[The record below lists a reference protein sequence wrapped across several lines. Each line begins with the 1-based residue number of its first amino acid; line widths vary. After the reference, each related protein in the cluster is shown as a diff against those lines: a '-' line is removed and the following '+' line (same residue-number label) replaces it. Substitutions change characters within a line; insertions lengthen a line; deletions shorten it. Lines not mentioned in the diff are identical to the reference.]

1 MTTLEEIAKAEKVLI
16 LGFAREG
23 QSTYRFLRQ
32 EFPDLKIG
40 CSDKA
45 TPDELPVDQN
55 TSFHFGSDYLKQ
67 LQEYPLIVKSA
78 GISPHI
84 PEIKAAQESG
94 INFTSHTQLF
104 FEKCQSKRIIGITGT
119 KGKSTTA
126 TLIHHILEVANQNSV
141 LVGNIGIPAL
151 DSLKDITENTNVVF
165 ELSSHQL
172 LDLHRSPSIAVLLPI
187 FQDHLDYHSGMEEYR
202 TAKLNITKYQSV
214 EDFFVCHDSHKN
226 VKTNARTV
234 VFTESELPSYIKS
247 NLVGEHNKINVMAA
261 MNVAVILGIDKD
273 IIKSAVASYKQ
284 LDLRLQRYGPYNQI
298 TFVVDTL
305 ATIPEAT
312 IAAIDA
318 VKPHTLIAGGYERNQ
333 DYKKLAE
340 KIIES
345 NVEVLILFPT
355 TGSRIRLEVNSL
367 LKQEKQ
373 EIVSVEA
380 NSMEEAV
387 AHAYKYTPPNKTCLL
402 SPAAPSFSIFKDYK
416 DEAEQFH
423 NCVKK
428 FGKDALK
435 WR

>member
-32 EFPDLKIG
+32 EFPNLKIG
-40 CSDKA
+40 CADKT
-45 TPDELPVDQN
+45 TPSELPVDQN
-55 TSFHFGSDYLKQ
+55 TNFHFGSDYLEQ
-67 LQEYPLIVKSA
+67 LLEYSLVVKSA
-78 GISPHI
+78 GIPPHI
-84 PEIKAAQESG
+84 PEIEVAKESG
-94 INFTSHTQLF
+94 VNFTSHTQLF
-104 FEKCQSKRIIGITGT
+104 FEKCQSRRIIGITGT

-126 TLIHHILEVANQNSV
+126 TLVHHILEVANQKPV

-151 DSLKDITENTNVVF
+151 DSLKDITQNTSVVF
-165 ELSSHQL
+165 ELSSFQL
-172 LDLHRSPSIAVLLPI
+172 SDLKHSPDIAVLLPI
-187 FQDHLDYHSGMEEYR
+187 FQDHLDYHNDMEEYR
-202 TAKLNITKYQSV
+202 NAKLNITKYQSA
-214 EDFFVCHDSHKN
+214 EDILVCYASHEN
-226 VKTNARTV
+226 IRTNARTV
-234 VFTESELPSYIKS
+234 TFTESDLPSYIKS
-247 NLVGEHNKINVMAA
+247 SLIGEHNKINIMAA
-261 MNVAVILGIDKD
+261 VSVADTLGINKD
-273 IIKSAVASYKQ
+273 TIKNAVASYTQ
-284 LDLRLQRYGPYNQI
+284 LELRLQKYGPYHQI
-298 TFVVDTL
+298 TFVADTL

-318 VKPHTLIAGGYERNQ
+318 MKPYTLIAGGHERGQ

-345 NVEVLILFPT
+345 SVEVLILFPT
-355 TGSRIRLEVNSL
+355 TGSRIKSEVDSM
-367 LKQEKQ
+367 LKHGER
-373 EIVSVEA
+373 EVVSVA
-380 NSMEEAV
+380 VDSMEDAV
-387 AHAYKYTPPNKTCLL
+387 KYAYKLTPQNKTCLL